1 MALATDC
8 NPGSSPLTSPLL
20 AMNMGCTLFRMT
32 PEETL
37 AGMTRN
43 AAHALGQKNCG
54 KIAVGQRA
62 DLAIWDVEHPAEL
75 SYRIGFNP
83 LHKRVFGG
91 QF

>member
-1 MALATDC
+1 
-8 NPGSSPLTSPLL
+8 
-20 AMNMGCTLFRMT
+20 MNMGCTLFRMT
-32 PEETL
+32 PEEAL

-43 AAHALGQKNCG
+43 AAHALGLEDCG
-54 KIAVGQRA
+54 KIATGQRA